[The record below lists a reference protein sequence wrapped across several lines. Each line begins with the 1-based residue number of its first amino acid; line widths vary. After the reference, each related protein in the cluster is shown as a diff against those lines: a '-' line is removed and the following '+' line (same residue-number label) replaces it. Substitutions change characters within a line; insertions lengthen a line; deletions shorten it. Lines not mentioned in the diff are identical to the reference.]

1 MRWRTAL
8 LALAAAAVLGAMT
21 LPAISDHNRNGTGLA
36 IYPYYY
42 DWAPASYYGGR
53 QYPSRRVRACERR
66 VVVDTPR
73 GVFARRAW
81 VC

>member
-1 MRWRTAL
+1 MRWRGAL
-8 LALAAAAVLGAMT
+8 WAIAAAATLGAT
-21 LPAISDHNRNGTGLA
+21 ITPAVSEHNKNGTGLA
-36 IYPYYY
+36 VYPHYY
-42 DWAPASYYGGR
+42 DWAPASYYGGVQR
-53 QYPSRRVRACERR
+53 ASHRRRTCERR

>member
-1 MRWRTAL
+1 MKWRSATWAI
-8 LALAAAAVLGAMT
+8 AAVAVLGLTTA
-21 LPAISDHNRNGTGLA
+21 PAISEHNKNGTGLA
-36 IYPYYY
+36 VYPYYY
-42 DWAPASYYGGR
+42 DWAPPSYYGGVQR
-53 QYPSRRVRACERR
+53 TSHRSRACQRR